1 MTTTK
6 KPRTAGRK
14 PTRNLL
20 KAGREQRPIELLPS
34 LISGVDALRV
44 DEGERDESIF
54 EDVQLSTSPWV
65 SGTRSA
71 VYFGPIHSELFL
83 HDELPQNRVAACA
96 MWGKAVQELLEA
108 LRDRARALGANA
120 VVGLAVSLDP
130 FARSKSGVKG
140 MRLRSVGTA
149 VRTDPLA

>member
-6 KPRTAGRK
+6 KPRTTGRK

-20 KAGREQRPIELLPS
+20 KAGREQRPIDLLPS
-34 LISGVDALRV
+34 LISGVDLGV

-108 LRDRARALGANA
+108 LRDRARSLGANA

-149 VRTDPLA
+149 VRADPLPT